1 MNSAAFRLDE
11 SKLFMSLSADEGA
24 LLQSNQA
31 IVQAALD
38 DAVDRFYAHV
48 LQFPN
53 VARYYD
59 SQNHLQHAKHAQLRH
74 WLRLFNSEPDETYE
88 SAVIK
93 TAQVHA
99 RIGLP
104 PALYVS
110 AYAVVVEHLI
120 RGVSARYAGGD
131 PAELGGLI
139 AALTKRA
146 MLDMG
151 VVVSTYYD
159 ITEASASRAK
169 SRFIANMS
177 HELRTPLNAIIGYSE
192 LLTED
197 TSDASATADL
207 NKILD
212 AARHLLSLINDILDV
227 SKIEAEAVRLEKAPL
242 LPEDMARQV
251 LNLVTP
257 MAHQNGNALLLDVE
271 RDLGEMNTDCTRLR
285 QCLLNLLSNAVKF
298 TRSGTV
304 TLRVYGERALA
315 GERIVFDIVDT
326 GPGISKEQMEHL
338 FERFA
343 QGDDS
348 TTRRYGGTGLGLV
361 ITRALAR
368 MMGGDV
374 SVRSAPGEGSTF
386 TLRLPRGEA
395 DAMQDAAA

>member
-1 MNSAAFRLDE
+1 MNAAAFKLDE
-11 SKLFMSLSADEGA
+11 RKQFMSLNTEEGA
-24 LLQSNQA
+24 LLRSNEP
-31 IVQAALD
+31 IVHAALD
-38 DAVDRFYAHV
+38 DAVERFYEHV

-74 WLRLFNSEPDETYE
+74 WLRLFNSELDEAYE
-88 SAVIK
+88 NAVNK

-131 PAELGGLI
+131 PAELGALI

-151 VVVSTYYD
+151 VVVSAYYD

-192 LLTED
+192 ILTEE
-197 TSDASATADL
+197 TSEESTTADL
-207 NKILD
+207 NKILG

-227 SKIEAEAVRLEKAPL
+227 SKIEAEAVRLEKMPL
-242 LPEDMARQV
+242 LPEDMARQA
-251 LNLVTP
+251 LNLVAPT
-257 MAHQNGNALLLDVE
+257 AQQNSNALLLDVQP
-271 RDLGEMNTDCTRLR
+271 DIGEMNTDPTRLR

-298 TRSGTV
+298 TRNGAV
-304 TLRVYGERALA
+304 TLRVYSERALM
-315 GERIVFDIVDT
+315 GEGIVFDVIDT

-374 SVRSAPGEGSTF
+374 SVQSAPGEGTTF

-395 DAMQDAAA
+395 AATQNVAA